1 MQHTRAVCTT
11 LHPPQHPLQP
21 FKLPFY
27 GEIRLQRVRVCLQS
41 KRLEVPVQR
50 SSGNPEGRSQAAMC
64 GAVVQKDFTEA
75 RTQLF
80 DGNALPAG
88 FALATAFQLRVG
100 NPCLTLLLVLLPQ
113 SLNRLPFAA
122 GLNRGGLVR
131 TSERRCCFRRGGT
144 ESPLSKL
151 LRFLRVGPWE
161 ASPAAGMPHHEMG
174 RLLTGGS
181 KLGW

>member
-1 MQHTRAVCTT
+1 
-11 LHPPQHPLQP
+11 
-21 FKLPFY
+21 
-27 GEIRLQRVRVCLQS
+27 
-41 KRLEVPVQR
+41 
-50 SSGNPEGRSQAAMC
+50 MC

-131 TSERRCCFRRGGT
+131 TSLQNPVAASGE
-144 ESPLSKL
+144 EVPNHLLSPNC
-151 LRFLRVGPWE
+151 
-161 ASPAAGMPHHEMG
+161 
-174 RLLTGGS
+174 
-181 KLGW
+181 